1 MATRDLQVFTNDA
14 FGTIRTVEH
23 EDKVYFCSRDV
34 ATALG
39 YEEPVSAIKQHGR
52 GVAFHHPITD
62 ALGRTQEA
70 RFITEGDLYRLIFSS
85 KLPAA
90 QDFEA
95 WVVDEVLPAIRRHC
109 VYAIDELF
117 DNDEFFEHAIIQL
130 RSERAKR
137 LAAEQALLEAAPK
150 ASYYDVVLQSDSL
163 LTITEIAKDYGLSA
177 RKLNSLLRDAGV
189 QFRQSGRWFL
199 YARFAEQGYTQSKT
213 HEYDEGKT
221 RTHMY
226 WTQKG
231 RLFVYDLLKK
241 QFGVLPVIEQD
252 GVVA

>member
-23 EDKVYFCSRDV
+23 EDKVYFCGRDV

-39 YEEPVSAIKQHGR
+39 YKDPVNAIKQHGR

-95 WVVDEVLPAIRRHC
+95 WVVNEVLPTIRRHG
-109 VYAIDELF
+109 VYAIDELL
-117 DNDEFFEHAIIQL
+117 DNDEFLEHAIIQL

-150 ASYYDVVLQSDSL
+150 VSYYDVVLQSDSL

-177 RKLNSLLRDAGV
+177 KKLNLLLHDAGV

-199 YARFAEQGYTQSKT
+199 YDSFAEQGYTQSKT

-231 RLFVYDLLKK
+231 RLFVYDLLKN
-241 QFGVLPVIEQD
+241 QFGLLPVIEQD
-252 GVVA
+252 GGAA

>member
-1 MATRDLQVFTNDA
+1 MATTDLQTFTNNA
-14 FGTIRTVEH
+14 FGTIRTINH
-23 EDKVYFCSRDV
+23 DRKVYFCGRDV
-34 ATALG
+34 AKALG
-39 YEEPVSAIKQHGR
+39 YKDPTNAMKQHCKG
-52 GVAFHHPITD
+52 AAIQHPLPTAGGI
-62 ALGRTQEA
+62 QQV
-70 RFITEGDLYRLIFSS
+70 RFLTEGDLYRLIFSS

-90 QDFEA
+90 QAFEA
-95 WVVDEVLPAIRRHC
+95 WVVDEVLPTIRRHG
-109 VYAIDELF
+109 VYALDELLS
-117 DNDEFFEHAIIQL
+117 NDEFLERAIIQL

-150 ASYYDVVLQSDSL
+150 VAYYDVVLQSDSL

-177 RKLNSLLRDAGV
+177 KKLNSLLHDAGV

-231 RLFVYDLLKK
+231 RFFVYDLLKN
-241 QFGVLPVIEQD
+241 QFGLLPVIEQD
-252 GVVA
+252 GGAA

>member
-23 EDKVYFCSRDV
+23 EDKVYFCGRDV

-39 YEEPVSAIKQHGR
+39 YKDPTNAIKQQCK
-52 GVAFHHPITD
+52 GVVIHHPLETAGGVQD
-62 ALGRTQEA
+62 T
-70 RFITEGDLYRLIFSS
+70 RFTTEGDLYRLIFSS

-95 WVVDEVLPAIRRHC
+95 WVVDEVLPTIRRHG
-109 VYAIDELF
+109 VYAIDELL
-117 DNDEFFEHAIIQL
+117 DNDEFLEQAIVQL

-150 ASYYDVVLQSDSL
+150 VSYYAVLQSDSL

-177 RKLNSLLRDAGV
+177 KKLNLLLHDAGV
-189 QFRQSGRWFL
+189 QFKQSGRWFL
-199 YARFAEQGYTQSKT
+199 YVRFAEQGYTQSKT

-231 RLFVYDLLKK
+231 RLFVYDLLKN
-241 QFGVLPVIEQD
+241 QFGLLPVIEQD
-252 GVVA
+252 GGVA

>member
-23 EDKVYFCSRDV
+23 EDKVYFCGRDV
-34 ATALG
+34 VTALG
-39 YEEPVSAIKQHGR
+39 YTNTSKAIQDHCR
-52 GVAFHHPITD
+52 GVTFRYPIVD

-95 WVVDEVLPAIRRHC
+95 WGVDEILPIIRRHG
-109 VYAIDELF
+109 VYAIDELL
-117 DNDEFFEHAIIQL
+117 DNDEFLEHAIVQL

-150 ASYYDVVLQSDSL
+150 VSYYDVVLQSDSL

-177 RKLNSLLRDAGV
+177 KKLNLLLHDAGV
-189 QFRQSGRWFL
+189 QFNTAPYPPFL
-199 YARFAEQGYTQSKT
+199 IDLRVQPVRALLRLENLARGQ
-213 HEYDEGKT
+213 
-221 RTHMY
+221 
-226 WTQKG
+226 
-231 RLFVYDLLKK
+231 
-241 QFGVLPVIEQD
+241 
-252 GVVA
+252 

>member
-23 EDKVYFCSRDV
+23 EDKVYFCGRDV

-39 YEEPVSAIKQHGR
+39 YKDPTNAIKQHCK
-52 GVAFHHPITD
+52 GVAIHHPLETAGGVQD
-62 ALGRTQEA
+62 T

-95 WVVDEVLPAIRRHC
+95 WVVDEVLPTIRRHG
-109 VYAIDELF
+109 VYAIDELL
-117 DNDEFFEHAIIQL
+117 DNDEFLERAIVQL

-150 ASYYDVVLQSDSL
+150 VSYYDVVLQSDSL

-177 RKLNSLLRDAGV
+177 KKLNLLLHDAGV

-231 RLFVYDLLKK
+231 RLFVYDLLKN
-241 QFGVLPVIEQD
+241 QFGLLPVIEQD
-252 GVVA
+252 GGAA

>member
-23 EDKVYFCSRDV
+23 EDKVYFCGRDV

-39 YEEPVSAIKQHGR
+39 YKDPTNAIKQHCK
-52 GVAFHHPITD
+52 GVAIHHPLETAGGVQD
-62 ALGRTQEA
+62 T

-95 WVVDEVLPAIRRHC
+95 WVVNKVLPTIRRHG
-109 VYAIDELF
+109 VYAIDELL
-117 DNDEFFEHAIIQL
+117 DNDEFLEHAIIQL

-150 ASYYDVVLQSDSL
+150 VSYYDVVLQSDSL
-163 LTITEIAKDYGLSA
+163 LTITEIAEDYGLSA
-177 RKLNSLLRDAGV
+177 KKLNLLLHDAGV

-231 RLFVYDLLKK
+231 RLFVYDLLKN
-241 QFGVLPVIEQD
+241 QFGLLPVIEQD
-252 GVVA
+252 GGAA